1 MALVCRNEARLVSL
15 RNNWLEPEE
24 NEEEYFEREV
34 TAEVFL
40 EKKNINNFESFMRKH
55 KADIDE
61 GDTYVEPD
69 GEIIDSRLI
78 TVTYDELV
86 GYNTS
91 SEKIMDLLRD
101 FIKAGGDY
109 IDHNI
114 VRYSSAV

>member
-1 MALVCRNEARLVSL
+1 MASVCNEARLVSL

-24 NEEEYFEREV
+24 YEEEYFEREV
-34 TAEVFL
+34 SAEIFL
-40 EKKNINNFESFMRKH
+40 EKKYVNDFEKFMRKH

-69 GEIIDSRLI
+69 GEIINSKMI
-78 TVTYDELV
+78 TVSYEEMV
-86 GYNTS
+86 GYNTA

-109 IDHNI
+109 IDQNI
-114 VRYSSAV
+114 VRYSAV